1 MEHAS
6 RRAFKR
12 ALRAS
17 KSAMR
22 SKGRNPNYWMVDVH
36 SKREYQGMR
45 MYLTPDKKSGVAIT
59 KDGNITSLF
68 SNSTEGGRMAK
79 LLTFAVAMGGRK
91 LDCFGGGLQNMYA
104 RFGAKAVAQTP
115 FDEQYA
121 PNGWDGRHLPVVAMV
136 LPKSV
141 GAMMRAYD
149 RNRRVDLNKV
159 REYPDYDSMIAAR
172 DRSMNR
178 GSNTVAAALRTA
190 LGGSN

>member
-1 MEHAS
+1 
-6 RRAFKR
+6 
-12 ALRAS
+12 
-17 KSAMR
+17 
-22 SKGRNPNYWMVDVH
+22 
-36 SKREYQGMR
+36 
-45 MYLTPDKKSGVAIT
+45 
-59 KDGNITSLF
+59 
-68 SNSTEGGRMAK
+68 MAK

-104 RFGAKAVAQTP
+104 RFGAKSVSQTP
-115 FDEQYA
+115 FDENYA
-121 PNGWDGRHLPVVAMV
+121 PKGWDGRHLPVVAMV

-178 GSNTVAAALRTA
+178 GSNSVAAALRTA